1 MGSQE
6 EWLVSSVDG
15 PAVGEKITRIGV
27 FSQVHGKDGQRIESV
42 YADLL
47 DAIVAADELGVDIF
61 WVGQHHVDPSSGR
74 LPSPLPLLAVAAERT
89 RRIRLGTAVSVLPL
103 EDPIRLA
110 EDAVVVDTL
119 SGGRLEL
126 GLGAGGG
133 SARGYSAFG
142 IDNQA
147 QSRRALFDAKLD
159 RLLAA
164 LGGQPL
170 AVDPDTVRLEPPA
183 ATLADRVW
191 ASAGTV
197 ERAAQIGARGLRL
210 LTGTFSDTQQFQREK
225 ILAYRKAYLAA
236 GHDPAAIRVSAGRF
250 TYTGASR
257 AQIEAQ
263 VAQGL
268 RTHQR
273 RVAEFDEELATLS
286 VSDYL
291 RRVTRYGTI
300 DDVIDSL
307 RSDVAIVGLA
317 TDFHSILSLY
327 PAAGAV
333 TLGTDVELARIRELV
348 EVIAP
353 ALGWHPNRGRRE

>member
-1 MGSQE
+1 MTST
-6 EWLVSSVDG
+6 VDG
-15 PAVGEKITRIGV
+15 RAVDERITRLGV
-27 FSQVHGKDGQRIESV
+27 FSQVHGRAGQSIESV

-89 RRIRLGTAVSVLPL
+89 RRIHLGTAVAVLPL

-110 EDAVVVDTL
+110 EDAAVVDTL

-133 SARGYSAFG
+133 SAKAYAAFG
-142 IDNQA
+142 LDNDA
-147 QSRRALFDAKLD
+147 RSRRELFDAKLD
-159 RLLAA
+159 LLVTALSGRPLAA
-164 LGGQPL
+164 EPS
-170 AVDPDTVRLEPPA
+170 AVHLEPPA
-183 ATLADRVW
+183 GTLADRVW

-197 ERAAQIGARGLRL
+197 DRAADIGTRGLRL
-210 LTGTFSDTQQFQREK
+210 LTGTFSDTQQFQQEK

-236 GHDPAAIRVSAGRF
+236 GHDPASIRISAGRF

-257 AQIEAQ
+257 TQIEKE
-263 VAQGL
+263 VAAGL
-268 RTHQR
+268 IEHQR
-273 RVAEFDEELATLS
+273 RVGEFDQELASLS
-286 VSDYL
+286 VPDYL
-291 RRVTRYGTI
+291 RRVTRYGTL
-300 DDVIDSL
+300 DDVIESL
-307 RSDVAIVGLA
+307 RSDIAIGGVA

-333 TLGTDVELARIRELV
+333 TLGTDVEPDRIKELV
-348 EVIAP
+348 QVIAP
-353 ALGWHPNRGRRE
+353 ALGWHAPGSG